1 MVATT
6 AVVMA
11 FGVIRMAQRISRR
24 LHRLAQALSAS
35 RVRLQQSLPARRS
48 LQAVNALRWALQRLH
63 RLVHSQLLQ
72 AEYKALPLTSAHL
85 ARLQQQPSVYSLVQR
100 RLQQQVLS
108 QLVQP
113 LSRMVQPLS
122 RQLHRL
128 RRLVKELRGAKR
140 PLPQAAQ
147 SQHQRNEFKVTQQ
160 PSVQQALWLHRV
172 NESVLVQQ
180 ISQQTLRLLRQLIP
194 SYADRSRL
202 PHPQHLQRQQET
214 SNQELRRSSQQV
226 PSQPLVEK
234 SGNQNPTPRQATRNK
249 QQRARVGQSKEM
261 RPQHGH
267 QHPKP
272 RPHTQNKPAPLRA
285 GKKLHR

>member
-1 MVATT
+1 
-6 AVVMA
+6 
-11 FGVIRMAQRISRR
+11 MAQRISRR
-24 LHRLAQALSAS
+24 LHRLAQALSEF
-35 RVRLQQSLPARRS
+35 RVRLQQSLPVRRS

-85 ARLQQQPSVYSLVQR
+85 ARLQQQPSVYRLVQR

-128 RRLVKELRGAKR
+128 RRLVKGLRGAKR

-147 SQHQRNEFKVTQQ
+147 SQHQRNEFKVAQQ
-160 PSVQQALWLHRV
+160 PSVQQALWLQRV
-172 NESVLVQQ
+172 NGSALAQQ
-180 ISQQTLRLLRQLIP
+180 LSQQVLHSLRQLM
-194 SYADRSRL
+194 SLYGERL
-202 PHPQHLQRQQET
+202 RFPHPQHLQRQQET
-214 SNQELRRSSQQV
+214 SNRDLRRSSQQV

-249 QQRARVGQSKEM
+249 QQRARLT
-261 RPQHGH
+261 H
-267 QHPKP
+267 
-272 RPHTQNKPAPLRA
+272 NKPAPQRA

>member
-6 AVVMA
+6 AVVMV
-11 FGVIRMAQRISRR
+11 FGLIRTAQRLSRL
-24 LHRLAQALSAS
+24 LHRSAQALSAC
-35 RVRLQQSLPARRS
+35 RMRLQQSLPAQRS

-63 RLVHSQLLQ
+63 RLAHSQLLQ
-72 AEYKALPLTSAHL
+72 YEYRTLPLSLAHQ
-85 ARLQQQPSVYSLVQR
+85 ARLRQKPSAYSLVQR

-108 QLVQP
+108 PLAES

-128 RRLVKELRGAKR
+128 QRLLRESLRAKR
-140 PLPQAAQ
+140 PLPQAVA
-147 SQHQRNEFKVTQQ
+147 SQHPRKEFKAAQQ
-160 PSVQQALWLHRV
+160 PSVHQALWLHRV
-172 NESVLVQQ
+172 KGSALAQQLSQLV
-180 ISQQTLRLLRQLIP
+180 LRLLRQLT
-194 SYADRSRL
+194 SLYGERSRL
-202 PHPQHLQRQQET
+202 PHPQHSQRQQET
-214 SNQELRRSSQQV
+214 SNQDLRRSSQQV

-234 SGNQNPTPRQATRNK
+234 SGNQNPTPLRATRNK
-249 QQRARVGQSKEM
+249 QQRAQVGQSNQM

-267 QHPKP
+267 QHQKP

>member
-6 AVVMA
+6 LVVMA
-11 FGVIRMAQRISRR
+11 FGAIRMAQRISRR
-24 LHRLAQALSAS
+24 LHRLAQALSAC
-35 RVRLQQSLPARRS
+35 RMRLQLSLPAQRS
-48 LQAVNALRWALQRLH
+48 LQAVNALRWALQRLQ

-72 AEYKALPLTSAHL
+72 REYRTLPLSSAHL
-85 ARLQQQPSVYSLVQR
+85 ARLRQQPSASNLVQR

-108 QLVQP
+108 PLVDS

-128 RRLVKELRGAKR
+128 QRLVKESLEAKR
-140 PLPQAAQ
+140 PLPQAVV
-147 SQHQRNEFKVTQQ
+147 SQHQRKEFKAAQQ
-160 PSVQQALWLHRV
+160 PSVHQALWLQRV
-172 NESVLVQQ
+172 NGSALAQQ
-180 ISQQTLRLLRQLIP
+180 LSQQVLHSLLQLMSLYAERL
-194 SYADRSRL
+194 RL

-234 SGNQNPTPRQATRNK
+234 SGNQNPTPLQATRNK
-249 QQRARVGQSKEM
+249 QQRARLT
-261 RPQHGH
+261 H
-267 QHPKP
+267 
-272 RPHTQNKPAPLRA
+272 NKPAPQRA

>member
-6 AVVMA
+6 AVVMV
-11 FGVIRMAQRISRR
+11 FGAIRMAQRISRR
-24 LHRLAQALSAS
+24 LHRLAQALSGY
-35 RVRLQQSLPARRS
+35 RVRLQQSLPAQRS

-72 AEYKALPLTSAHL
+72 HEYRMLPLTSAHQ
-85 ARLQQQPSVYSLVQR
+85 ARLRQQPSVYSLVQR

-108 QLVQP
+108 PLVDS
-113 LSRMVQPLS
+113 LSKMVQPLL

-128 RRLVKELRGAKR
+128 QRLLRELQGAKR
-140 PLPQAAQ
+140 LLPQAAR
-147 SQHQRNEFKVTQQ
+147 SQRPHKGFKAAQQ
-160 PSVQQALWLHRV
+160 PSVHQALWLRRA
-172 NESVLVQQ
+172 NGSALVQQ
-180 ISQQTLRLLRQLIP
+180 LSQRVLRSLQQLM
-194 SYADRSRL
+194 SLYGERLRL

-214 SNQELRRSSQQV
+214 SNQDLRRSSQQV

-249 QQRARVGQSKEM
+249 QQRAQLT
-261 RPQHGH
+261 HH
-267 QHPKP
+267 
-272 RPHTQNKPAPLRA
+272 KPAPLRA